1 MCGGGHPGPPEREIT
16 VIKPSKATTSDRL
29 VAVTPTP
36 PGDETPLARVS
47 DEAKQTGIQA
57 NLRSHREAGGRAL
70 AHERNAAR
78 LAGEIEQGQR
88 EYEQLR
94 KRLEELGQQLT
105 QASEERDREQHYARQ
120 EREAE
125 AMFGQL
131 VVTLGGPVP
140 PPMQDATPPASAPTP
155 VQGADRCPTCGEP
168 MQWNEKHG
176 FIHPIEGG
184 FELAGQSCHRRARA
198 GDTQVLPSDG
208 AL

>member
-1 MCGGGHPGPPEREIT
+1 M
-16 VIKPSKATTSDRL
+16 IKPSKATTSDRL
-29 VAVTPTP
+29 VAVTPAESAP
-36 PGDETPLARVS
+36 AMAGVS

-57 NLRSHREAGGRAL
+57 NLRMHRESGTRAL

-120 EREAE
+120 ERETE

-131 VVTLGGPVP
+131 VVMLGGAFP
-140 PPMQDATPPASAPTP
+140 PPLQDASPPAPAP
-155 VQGADRCPTCGEP
+155 VQGVDRCPTCGEP
-168 MQWNEKHG
+168 MQWHEKHG

-184 FELAGQSCHRRARA
+184 FELAGQSCHRRARS
-198 GDTQVLPSDG
+198 GDTQVLPDGG